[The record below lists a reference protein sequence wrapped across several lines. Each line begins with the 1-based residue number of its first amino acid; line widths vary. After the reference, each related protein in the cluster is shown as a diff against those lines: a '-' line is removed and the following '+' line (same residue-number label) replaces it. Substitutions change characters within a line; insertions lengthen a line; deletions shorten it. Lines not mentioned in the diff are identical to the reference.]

1 MPSYLAMKTDPA
13 DTASEAAQALIRSDL
28 RELSMATRKL
38 ANDAIVLG
46 GGGLGFGTFLFK
58 WLALIAALY
67 LLVLDRTNWKTNIL
81 TVLLVPYMFFTLPDA
96 LFEVFRGEVSYW
108 ISFVVVL
115 LELFCR
121 KYLPA
126 WLELPGSV
134 ILLSV
139 VAPSLFADTFRND
152 FVGVGICLII
162 GCYLLQEHIKASGG
176 FRAAFSKANGVSNT
190 IGIVLLFVYPVW
202 AFVLCLL

>member
-1 MPSYLAMKTDPA
+1 MPSYLAMKMDPA
-13 DTASEAAQALIRSDL
+13 DTASEALQALIQSDL
-28 RELSMATRKL
+28 RELSTATRKL

-46 GGGLGFGTFLFK
+46 GGLGFGTSLFK

-67 LLVLDRTNWKTNIL
+67 LLLLDRTNWKTNML
-81 TVLLVPYMFFTLPDA
+81 TVLLVPYMFFILPDA

-121 KYLPA
+121 KHLPA

-134 ILLSV
+134 ILLTV

-152 FVGVGICLII
+152 FVGVGICLLI

-190 IGIVLLFVYPVW
+190 AGIVLLFVYPVW
-202 AFVLCLL
+202 AFVLYLL